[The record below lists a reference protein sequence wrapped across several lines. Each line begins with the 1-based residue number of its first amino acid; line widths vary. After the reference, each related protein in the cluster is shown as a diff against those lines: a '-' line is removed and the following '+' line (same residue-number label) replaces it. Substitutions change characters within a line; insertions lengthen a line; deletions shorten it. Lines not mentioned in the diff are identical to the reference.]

1 MNFNVGILGATGAVG
16 QKFIRLLHNHPW
28 FTVTMVGASENSAG
42 RPYGTTT
49 QWLEDIEI
57 PTRIAQLTVQ
67 PCTPHLFS
75 EVDFVFSGLDSSVA
89 GQIEKSFAQAGIP
102 VVSNAKNYRTD
113 PTVPL
118 MIPEINP
125 DHTAL
130 IEQQTFDP
138 RGRGWIVTNPNCVV
152 VPLASTL
159 RPLLDAYTVQEVDVT
174 SLQAI
179 SGAGYPGVASL
190 DILGNVDPYIEGE
203 EDKVVSEPLKIL
215 ASLRDEPIL
224 KEPSLSIH
232 ATAVRVPT
240 VDGHLLSV
248 AVRLDSQVDAEAIK
262 TLYRDWAS
270 PLADHALP
278 SSPGSFFHVYD
289 HPHHPQPRLHAW
301 REEGMQIGVGRIRAS
316 QTQPNVL
323 QYITMAHNTV
333 RGAAGGAILN
343 AELLVQKGNL
353 NPSQQ

>member
-130 IEQQTFDP
+130 IEQQNFDP
-138 RGRGWIVTNPNCVV
+138 QGNGWIVTNPNCVV

-159 RPLLDAYTVQEVDVT
+159 KPLVDNYSVQEVHVT
-174 SLQAI
+174 SMQAI

-190 DILGNVDPYIEGE
+190 DILGNVDPYIGGE
-203 EDKVVSEPLKIL
+203 ENKVVSEPLKIL
-215 ASLRDEPIL
+215 GSLPNQQVLE
-224 KEPSLSIH
+224 EPSLPIH
-232 ATAVRVPT
+232 ATAVRVPI
-240 VDGHLLSV
+240 VDGHILSV
-248 AVRLDSQVDAEAIK
+248 AVRLKSEIDAEEIK
-262 TLYRDWAS
+262 ALYRDWHS
-270 PLADHALP
+270 PLANHALP
-278 SSPGSFFHVYD
+278 SSPESFFQVYD

-301 REEGMQIGVGRIRAS
+301 REEGMQIGVGRLRSSLI
-316 QTQPNVL
+316 QPNVL

-343 AELLVQKGNL
+343 AELLVQQEKL
-353 NPSQQ
+353 NPSPQ